1 MKDNRTFKDEAYGAM
16 ARFVKALANPTRL
29 EMIDLLRNG
38 EKSVEEIARATATTV
53 ANASQH
59 LQILKKLNLVRSRK
73 AGTYVYYSLAGT
85 EVQSL
90 WQLLLKLAY
99 AHVPELHR
107 LMHNKR
113 KSLPHLD
120 ERPDPDRFFLLD
132 LRPEAEFHHH
142 HLPGAHNIPFDQ
154 LRERLAEIPRDKP
167 IVAYCRGPFCTWAD
181 KAVRILRKQGYEAYR
196 LIQDEGF
203 EG

>member
-38 EKSVEEIARATATTV
+38 EKSVEEIARATGTTV

-59 LQILKKLNLVRSRK
+59 LQILKKLNLVRHRK
-73 AGTYVYYSLAGT
+73 EGTYVYYSLAEP

-99 AHVPELHR
+99 AHVPELYQ
-107 LMHNKR
+107 LMQNRR
-113 KSLPHLD
+113 KGLPLINLK
-120 ERPDPDRFFLLD
+120 PDPDRFFLLD
-132 LRPEAEFHHH
+132 LRPADEFHHH
-142 HLPGAHNIPFDQ
+142 HLSGAHNIPFDQ
-154 LRERLAEIPRDKP
+154 LTDRLAEIPRDKP
-167 IVAYCRGPFCTWAD
+167 VVAYCRGPFCTWAD
-181 KAVRILRKQGYEAYR
+181 KAVRILRKRGYEAYR
-196 LIQDEGF
+196 LNQDERF

>member
-1 MKDNRTFKDEAYGAM
+1 MKDNRSFKDEAYVAM

-38 EKSVEEIARATATTV
+38 EKSVEEIARATGTSV

-59 LQILKKLNLVRSRK
+59 LQILKKLNLVSNRK
-73 AGTYVYYSLAGT
+73 EGTYVYYSLART

-99 AHVPELHR
+99 AHVPELQM
-107 LMHNKR
+107 LMQNKR
-113 KSLPHLD
+113 RGLPRID
-120 ERPDPDRFFLLD
+120 EPDPDRFFLLD
-132 LRPEAEFHHH
+132 VRPAEEFRHH
-142 HLPGAHNIPFDQ
+142 HLPGAQNIPFDQ
-154 LRERLAEIPRDKP
+154 LPDRLTEIPRDKP
-167 IVAYCRGPFCTWAD
+167 VIAYCRGPFCTWAD
-181 KAVRILRKQGYEAYR
+181 QAVRILRKHGYEAYR
-196 LIQDEGF
+196 LNQDEGF